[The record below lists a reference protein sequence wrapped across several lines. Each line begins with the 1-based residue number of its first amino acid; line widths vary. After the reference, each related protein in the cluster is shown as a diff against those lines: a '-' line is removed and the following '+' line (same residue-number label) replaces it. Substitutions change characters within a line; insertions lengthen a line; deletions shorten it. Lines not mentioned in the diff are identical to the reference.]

1 MNIEHAI
8 DLFLSYLKVERSLSK
23 HTIVAYGTDLK
34 IFASYYL
41 KLKADAESLK
51 KVDAISAN
59 ELREFLYSQS
69 RSGLSARTL
78 ARRLASLRSF
88 FLYLREEG
96 AVSEAPSDGL
106 ISPTQIRSLPK
117 NAQHHDMLLL
127 LEAPDLTTVRGLR
140 DRGILSLFYAAGL
153 RVSELSE
160 LKLGRFDQARGRI
173 QAVGKGNKERL
184 VPIGEL
190 TQEHL
195 REYLQARAKVVNQ
208 AGSGFLFCGPKGK
221 SLTRQAVWKLV
232 KKYCRLAGVST
243 KLHPH
248 SLRHAFATELIAGGA
263 DLRSVQVLLGHSS
276 ITTTEIYTHL
286 EISHIKLAH
295 EKGHPRG

>member
-1 MNIEHAI
+1 
-8 DLFLSYLKVERSLSK
+8 
-23 HTIVAYGTDLK
+23 
-34 IFASYYL
+34 
-41 KLKADAESLK
+41 
-51 KVDAISAN
+51 
-59 ELREFLYSQS
+59 
-69 RSGLSARTL
+69 
-78 ARRLASLRSF
+78 
-88 FLYLREEG
+88 
-96 AVSEAPSDGL
+96 
-106 ISPTQIRSLPK
+106 
-117 NAQHHDMLLL
+117 MLLL